1 MARSGH
7 YRQRQG
13 GHADPRL
20 RQPWHGVARD
30 RLVEYARLADVVVI
44 SAGPFAR
51 LAGMR
56 RRITGDVPLLMVA
69 CAILIDFIK

>member
-1 MARSGH
+1 M
-7 YRQRQG
+7 
-13 GHADPRL
+13 
-20 RQPWHGVARD
+20 
-30 RLVEYARLADVVVI
+30 VVI